1 LSHCKNE
8 VHLEQTVGT
17 FTAQLN
23 YSTQN
28 STIER
33 EDKALF
39 PVLEQLKPNF
49 AKGLAIK

>member
-1 LSHCKNE
+1 L
-8 VHLEQTVGT
+8 QTVGT

-23 YSTQN
+23 ACIIQHK
-28 STIER
+28 IPQLK

-39 PVLEQLKPNF
+39 PVLEQLKPNI

>member
-1 LSHCKNE
+1 MH
-8 VHLEQTVGT
+8 
-17 FTAQLN
+17 

-28 STIER
+28 STIKR

-39 PVLEQLKPNF
+39 PILEQLKPNF